1 MSFTPPDS
9 SPSFDHFWA
18 SLNAGDKDAARIP
31 YERFIDQL
39 IRLATK
45 ELKFKLG
52 SQADPESV
60 AHSVFESF
68 FEGVQENKIEARNWG
83 MVFGLLAHITFRKCL
98 KRKRAE
104 MRDRRNPGKPI
115 APLDEIQAA
124 TASPGPAEMAMMTE
138 LLDLALQG
146 LDADERTVV
155 DAYMTGLTTD
165 AVAQQVGLSMRT
177 VQRVIERF
185 CHKLEELLHGD

>member
-1 MSFTPPDS
+1 
-9 SPSFDHFWA
+9 
-18 SLNAGDKDAARIP
+18 
-31 YERFIDQL
+31 
-39 IRLATK
+39 
-45 ELKFKLG
+45 
-52 SQADPESV
+52 
-60 AHSVFESF
+60 VFESF
-68 FEGVQENKIEARNWG
+68 FEGIQDHKIEARNWG

-104 MRDRRNPGKPI
+104 MRDRRNPGKPV

-124 TASPGPAEMAMMTE
+124 TANPGPSELVMMTE
-138 LLDLALQG
+138 LLDLALKG
-146 LDADERTVV
+146 LDANERVVV

-185 CHKLEELLHGD
+185 CRKLEELLRGD